1 MRNIIFSLLL
11 AGSAMMLASCE
22 NEDIEFSDYDYQ
34 TVYFA
39 TQNPV
44 RKIMLGDDVYPTD
57 NDGSFK
63 LFATCGGVWT
73 NRKDRTVNI
82 AVDETLCDG
91 MEFEDGRAVMPLPQ
105 EYYTMSSNTITIHPG
120 EIMAG
125 VDVQLTDA
133 FFADPLSAKMN
144 YVLPVRIVSASDSIL
159 SGKPKAGVTN
169 PNPVDADDWDVLPQ
183 NYTLYALR
191 YKNKYHGVWLSCGT
205 DHIYTDGTETS
216 VNVREPGYLEK
227 AGLVNLYTERLN
239 VVRYPVSVDVE
250 VYDVEK
256 KKITVERKTYDL
268 VLTFDGDENCT
279 VTSDTEGFKA
289 NGTGK
294 WEYQG
299 AKKAWNKK
307 DRDLL
312 TLSYEYEFSYV
323 YNAETGIRKTVRVV
337 TDERLVMRDRGSD
350 NKLETFSYKIRK

>member
-1 MRNIIFSLLL
+1 M
-11 AGSAMMLASCE
+11 
-22 NEDIEFSDYDYQ
+22 
-34 TVYFA
+34 
-39 TQNPV
+39 
-44 RKIMLGDDVYPTD
+44 
-57 NDGSFK
+57 
-63 LFATCGGVWT
+63 
-73 NRKDRTVNI
+73 
-82 AVDETLCDG
+82 
-91 MEFEDGRAVMPLPQ
+91 
-105 EYYTMSSNTITIHPG
+105 
-120 EIMAG
+120 
-125 VDVQLTDA
+125 
-133 FFADPLSAKMN
+133 
-144 YVLPVRIVSASDSIL
+144 
-159 SGKPKAGVTN
+159 
-169 PNPVDADDWDVLPQ
+169 
-183 NYTLYALR
+183 
-191 YKNKYHGVWLSCGT
+191 
-205 DHIYTDGTETS
+205 
-216 VNVREPGYLEK
+216 NVREPEYLEK

-256 KKITVERKTYDL
+256 KKITVERKTCDL

-312 TLSYEYEFSYV
+312 TLSYENEFSYV